1 MGVTILELIVV
12 TGNVAYIPGAVNIG
26 VLRNGERCAVIDTG
40 LDRDSGRNI
49 RKALEAEWLKLEA
62 IINTHSHADHFGGND
77 YLTRTLKAKVYAPSI
92 ESGIIENPILEPVYL
107 FHGATPIR
115 NLRNKFVLAKPSPVD
130 HIIEPGKLEIIGLEV
145 EIIPLPGHCFN
156 QVGVLVDNV
165 LFCAD
170 TVFSERVIDKY
181 RIPVVQDVGSHLET
195 LDKLKGMECIK
206 FIPGHTKPVE
216 DIRGLVAKNIA
227 TTRGIIDDIKALLDE
242 PKTTERVMSELCT
255 SYGLDLTV
263 VQQYYLIHMTIMAYL
278 GYLYDEKLIDI
289 EIEGNLLQWKFSP

>member
-1 MGVTILELIVV
+1 MGVTILELVAV
-12 TGNVAYIPGAVNIG
+12 TDNVAYIPGAVNIG

-49 RKALEAEWLKLEA
+49 RKALEAEGLKLEA

-77 YLTRTLKAKVYAPSI
+77 YLARNLKAEVYAPSI
-92 ESGIIENPILEPVYL
+92 ESGIIKNPILEPIYL

-130 HIIEPGKLEIIGLEV
+130 HIIEPGKLEVIGLEV

-156 QVGVLVDNV
+156 QVGVLVDDI

-170 TVFSERVIDKY
+170 TVFSERVIGKY

-195 LDKLKGMECIK
+195 LDRLKGMERRL
-206 FIPGHTKPVE
+206 FIPAHTKPVE
-216 DIRGLVAKNIA
+216 DIKGLVAKNLA
-227 TTRGIIDDIKALLDE
+227 STQGIIEDIKSLLDE

-255 SYGLDLTV
+255 GYGLDLAV
-263 VQQYYLIHMTIMAYL
+263 VQQYYLIHMTVMAYL
-278 GYLYDEKLIDI
+278 GYLYDEKQTEI
-289 EIEGNLLQWKFSP
+289 EMEGNLLRWKLSP